1 MAGRVAVCIGCE
13 GGMALA
19 DALGTKMEVERAHC
33 MNACAR
39 PVCLSVREEGKAAY
53 LFGDVDPSLV
63 GEVEMFLGLYDA
75 AKKGIIT
82 DARALE
88 RLRFKLIGRIPA

>member
-13 GGMALA
+13 GGTALA
-19 DALGTKMEVERAHC
+19 DALAARMKVERAHC

-53 LFGDVDPSLV
+53 LFGDVDPTLAD
-63 GEVEMFLGLYDA
+63 EVETFLALYDA
-75 AKKGIIT
+75 APKGLIT
-82 DARALE
+82 DARVLE